1 MRIAYLSYE
10 HPKGI
15 SGGGIGTYI
24 GQMAKIMAEA
34 GHSVEVFSGIEEK
47 VTYQAFKHDG
57 YQLHLIPAEHTEIFR
72 EKVLKVFEAVHLA
85 HPFDAMES
93 PEYGADALE
102 VKLKYPEIPLV
113 VKLHTPTFLIS
124 KLNSDL
130 NFLSKMRF
138 VLGALRK
145 GNRPKFF
152 WSYNNEYDPEYVLT
166 SLAEKVV
173 SPSHSLAKIV
183 SQKWNLETKV
193 IVVPYPFKPNQQL
206 LKTSEVS
213 TKPFVVTFI
222 GKLEKRKGVLGLMRA
237 IPKILK
243 KYPNVIF
250 RFVGKALPSPKTGMD
265 MQDYMLSKLSTF
277 RKNLDFQGFQSYEK
291 IPEYLETTSVCIF
304 PSLWE
309 NFPNVCLETMAAG
322 RVVVGTDNGGMADM
336 IEDGKTGY
344 LIKPSS
350 SQAVARVILKLLESK
365 PEELAMIG
373 AQARDSVL
381 KRYNANVIGDA
392 CTTIFKQIIHKV
404 DSR

>member
-145 GNRPKFF
+145 GDRPKFF
-152 WSYNNEYDPEYVLT
+152 WSYKKEYDPEYVLT

-173 SPSHSLAKIV
+173 SPSHSLAELVQDRWKI
-183 SQKWNLETKV
+183 SNRIDV
-193 IVVPYPFKPNQQL
+193 IPNIFVPNRQL
-206 LKTSEVS
+206 LQIAKPS
-213 TKPFVVTFI
+213 TNPFIVTFI
-222 GKLEKRKGVLGLMRA
+222 GKLEKRKGILVLLKA
-237 IPKILK
+237 IPKITE
-243 KYPNVIF
+243 KYPDVIF

-344 LIKPSS
+344 LIKPGS
-350 SQAVARVILKLLESK
+350 SQAIIKVMLKLLESK
-365 PEELAMIG
+365 PQELTMIG

-381 KRYNANVIGDA
+381 KRYNANIIGNA
-392 CTTIFKQIIHKV
+392 CTIIFKQIINKAH
-404 DSR
+404 SQ